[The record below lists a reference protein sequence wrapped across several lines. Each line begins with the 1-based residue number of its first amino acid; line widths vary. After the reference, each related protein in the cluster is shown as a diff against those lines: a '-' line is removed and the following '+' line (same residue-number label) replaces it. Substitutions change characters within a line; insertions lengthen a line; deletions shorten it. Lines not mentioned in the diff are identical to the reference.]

1 MSPPGR
7 PKGEFRSAQHEGSPV
22 SLPATLHG
30 LPALHQRL
38 AAQQVLRRHRH
49 VDAYAAVVLAGGY
62 EEAGDHGRR
71 LLGPGDV
78 VLHGAF
84 GAHGNRVGT
93 GGARLV
99 NLPITAGTA
108 ACAEGFAR
116 VRDPDSLA
124 CLAAR
129 DLQAAAQAL
138 QADLQPLPAALLDW
152 PDLLARDLA
161 QQPGLSLAA
170 WARGHGLAAETLS
183 RGFARV
189 FGVTPRRW
197 RFEWRARRA
206 LQAPADESLASV
218 ALQAGFADQSHL
230 THAVVALTGH
240 PPGHW
245 RRASSRDKTGARR
258 HGTLAG

>member
-1 MSPPGR
+1 M
-7 PKGEFRSAQHEGSPV
+7 

-30 LPALHQRL
+30 LPAVQQQL

-49 VDAYAAVVLAGGY
+49 ADAYAAVVLAGSY
-62 EEAGDHGRR
+62 EEAGDQGRR

-99 NLPITAGTA
+99 NLPLAAGPA
-108 ACAEGFAR
+108 AAAEGFAR
-116 VRDPDSLA
+116 VGDPDALA
-124 CLAAR
+124 RLAER
-129 DLQAAAQAL
+129 DLRAAAQAL
-138 QADLQPLPAALLDW
+138 QSALQPLPAALLDW

-161 QQPGLSLAA
+161 QQPGLTLSG

-197 RFEWRARRA
+197 RFELKARRA
-206 LQAPADESLASV
+206 LQVPAGESLASV

-230 THAVVALTGH
+230 THAVVAITGH

-245 RRASSRDKTGARR
+245 RAASSRDKTGARR
-258 HGTLAG
+258 AGTLRG